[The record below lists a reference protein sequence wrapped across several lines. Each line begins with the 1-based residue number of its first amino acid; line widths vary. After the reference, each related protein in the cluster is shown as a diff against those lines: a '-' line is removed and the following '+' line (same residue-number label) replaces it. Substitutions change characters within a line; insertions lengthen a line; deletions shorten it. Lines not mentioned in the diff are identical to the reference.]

1 MKESYMQVQEVE
13 MRLPPLPEGERSEPG
28 GGGGSGALRRPDPEV
43 SSRAKRR
50 RFTAEYKARIVREAE
65 ACTEFG
71 QISALLRREGLY
83 SSTLSKWRQSMR
95 YGAMA
100 GLDKKR
106 GRTKDP
112 DTELRQQVRQLE
124 RENARLKRQLQQ
136 AAMVI
141 EVQKKVSEILKLPL
155 EPESEDD
162 ES

>member
-1 MKESYMQVQEVE
+1 MQVQEAE
-13 MRLPPLPEGERSEPG
+13 ILRPLAPEGERSEPAG
-28 GGGGSGALRRPDPEV
+28 GRGRVAMGRPDAEV

-50 RFTAEYKARIVREAE
+50 QFSAEYKARIVREAE

-83 SSTLSKWRQSMR
+83 SSTLSRWRQSMR

-106 GRTKDP
+106 GRPKDP
-112 DTELRQQVRQLE
+112 DTQLRQQVRELE
-124 RENARLKRQLQQ
+124 RENARLKGQLQQ
-136 AAMVI
+136 AATVI
-141 EVQKKVSEILKLPL
+141 EVQKKVSEILRIPL
-155 EPESEDD
+155 EIESEDD